1 MEDEVGYLIEVDLV
15 NIISYKI
22 QYFVSFLLLLLY
34 SSIIKIYL
42 KVYKNLN
49 CSRDALLNIFYF
61 FRSQKMS
68 DDEKSRG
75 PLTMPF
81 MQRPFYDDVSI
92 LKTREIYTT
101 CL

>member
-68 DDEKSRG
+68 DDEKSRC
-75 PLTMPF
+75 PQTMPF

-101 CL
+101 